1 MEFIHQTVMLQEALD
16 ALDPKEGGLYV
27 DCTSGGGGHTRAI
40 LERIGPTGRVI
51 GLDRDPAAIEHLEE
65 ALGAHP
71 NLVLVNANYSAVD
84 EVLSSL
90 DLEQV
95 DGMLLDLGLSSYQL
109 EGSGRGF
116 SFDRDEP
123 LDMRMDRDSGLSA
136 RELVNRLPEARL
148 ADLIYKYGE
157 ERASRRIARAICR
170 VRRKKPIETSLELA
184 EIVRRALWRPGRR
197 PRLDPATRTFMALR
211 LAVNQELGHLTEFL
225 AKAPGLLTIGG
236 RLVVI
241 SFHSLEDRL
250 VKQSMVKRKK
260 AESGE
265 PGLLALYK
273 KPLTASP
280 EEVAGNPRSRSAKL
294 RAGERF

>member
-1 MEFIHQTVMLQEALD
+1 
-16 ALDPKEGGLYV
+16 
-27 DCTSGGGGHTRAI
+27 
-40 LERIGPTGRVI
+40 
-51 GLDRDPAAIEHLEE
+51 
-65 ALGAHP
+65 
-71 NLVLVNANYSAVD
+71 
-84 EVLSSL
+84 
-90 DLEQV
+90 
-95 DGMLLDLGLSSYQL
+95 
-109 EGSGRGF
+109 
-116 SFDRDEP
+116 
-123 LDMRMDRDSGLSA
+123 MRMDRDSGLSA

-170 VRRKKPIETSLELA
+170 VRRKQPIETSLELA

-225 AKAPGLLTIGG
+225 AKAPGLLAIGG

-250 VKQSMVKRKK
+250 VKQAMVKRKK
-260 AESGE
+260 TESGE

-280 EEVAGNPRSRSAKL
+280 GEVAYNPRSRSAKL